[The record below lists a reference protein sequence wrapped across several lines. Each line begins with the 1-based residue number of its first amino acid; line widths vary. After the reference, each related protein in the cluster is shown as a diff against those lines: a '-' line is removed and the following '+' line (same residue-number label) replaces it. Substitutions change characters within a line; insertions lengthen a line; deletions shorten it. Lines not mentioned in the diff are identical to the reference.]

1 MLRKLQIEDLKNWC
15 PPETFKYASTSEM
28 PKEVSI
34 IGQERALSALSFGL
48 GINSKGF
55 NIYVLGDSG
64 TGKNT
69 TIKRLLA
76 EKSPKR
82 QPPEDWCYVYNF
94 KDPDSP
100 KAISLEAGKA
110 IEFSKDME
118 QLIKSLRF
126 EIPKVLESKDY
137 DKQRSRLIEAFQR
150 RQKELFQDIERE
162 TSENR
167 FSIRKGQTSLIIV
180 PIKDD
185 GEPMTEEEFNNLEPE
200 TKKRIEQIG
209 RSLQER
215 LDDVMR
221 AVRDEER
228 ALKESFARLDKEMV
242 INATGHHFDSLLNK
256 YKANEKITQY
266 IRDVMDD
273 VLSHLEDFRPSEEQ
287 PTPPIPFFKPP
298 RNDAPFQRYMVNV
311 LVNNSELKGAPVVFE
326 KNPTYPNLCGRI
338 EHRFQYGMAITDFM
352 MIKAGALHKA
362 NGGYLVI
369 NALDLLKNL
378 FSYDALKRALK
389 NREIKIED
397 VWEQYRLVSSAV
409 LKPEAIP
416 LNVKVILTGGVFLY
430 YLLYNLDEEFRE
442 LFKVK
447 ADFESSMPRNAE
459 TMALYGMFAASCQR
473 EEGLRPLQVDAL
485 CALVE
490 SGSRLVGHKYRLST
504 RFSDLADLIR
514 ESDYRA
520 SLEGALEISESHVQ
534 QAIREKI
541 YRSNRIEQR
550 IQELIE
556 EGTLIIET
564 EGSKVG
570 QVNGLAVLDLGD
582 YSFGKPSRIT
592 ARTYPGKAG
601 IINIERETKMSGK
614 VHNKAVMIISSYL
627 GSNFG
632 LQSPLSLTAY
642 IAFEQLYEM
651 VEGDSATCAELYA
664 LLSSIANVP
673 LNQSIAVTGS
683 MDQNGEV
690 QPVGGINE
698 KIEGFFSVCKARGLD
713 GSHGV
718 IIPAR
723 NIKHLML
730 RDDVI
735 EAVREGKFTIYA
747 IDRME
752 EGLEIL
758 TGMKVGELREDGL
771 YEEESLYRLIQERLK
786 AFSKVMDKRPKK
798 ENDLTGEACDL
809 NSEK

>member
-1 MLRKLQIEDLKNWC
+1 MLRRLQIEDLKNSC
-15 PPETFKYASTSEM
+15 PPETFKYTSTAEM
-28 PKEVSI
+28 PHEVSI

-48 GINSKGF
+48 DMNSRGF
-55 NIYVLGDSG
+55 NIYVLGEGG
-64 TGKNT
+64 TGKNS
-69 TIKRLLA
+69 TIKKLLS
-76 EKSPKR
+76 EKAPKR
-82 QPPEDWCYVYNF
+82 QTPEDWCYVYNF

-100 KAISLEAGKA
+100 KALSLEAGKA
-110 IEFSKDME
+110 VEFSKDIE
-118 QLIKSLRF
+118 QLIKSLRA
-126 EIPKVLESKDY
+126 EIPKVFESKDY
-137 DKQRSRLIEAFQR
+137 DKQRGRLIEAFQK

-162 TSENR
+162 TAENG
-167 FSIRKGQTSLIIV
+167 FSIRKGQSSLIIV
-180 PIKDD
+180 PVKND
-185 GEPMTEEEFNNLEPE
+185 GEPMTEEEFTNLEPE
-200 TKKRIEQIG
+200 TRKRIEQIG

-221 AVRDEER
+221 LVRDEER
-228 ALKESFARLDKEMV
+228 ALKEAFARLDKEMV
-242 INATGHHFDSLLNK
+242 LNATGQHFEALLNK
-256 YKANEKITQY
+256 YKANEKVAQY
-266 IRDVMDD
+266 IKDVMDD

-287 PTPPIPFFKPP
+287 PTPPIPFFRLP
-298 RNDAPFQRYMVNV
+298 RNDAPLQRYMVNV
-311 LVNNSELKGAPVVFE
+311 LVNNSELKGAPVIFE

-338 EHRFQYGMAITDFM
+338 EYRFQYGMAVTDFT
-352 MIKAGALHKA
+352 MIKAGSLHKA
-362 NGGYLVI
+362 NGGYLII
-369 NALDLLKNL
+369 NILDLLKNL

-416 LNVKVILTGGVFLY
+416 LNVKVILTGGAFLY

-447 ADFESSMPRNAE
+447 ADFENSMPRNPE

-473 EEGLRPLQVDAL
+473 EEGLRPLKGEAL
-485 CALVE
+485 CAIVE
-490 SGSRLVGHKYRLST
+490 SGSRLVGHKERLST
-504 RFSDLADLIR
+504 RFSELADLIR
-514 ESDYRA
+514 EADYRA
-520 SLEGALEISESHVQ
+520 TLEGAKEIARTHVE
-534 QAIREKI
+534 QAIKERI

-592 ARTYPGKAG
+592 ARAYPGKAG
-601 IINIERETKMSGK
+601 VINIERETKMSGK
-614 VHNKAVMIISSYL
+614 VHNKAVMIITSYL
-627 GSNFG
+627 GSTFG
-632 LQSPLSLTAY
+632 LQTPLSLTAY

-673 LNQSIAVTGS
+673 LRQSIAVTGS

-698 KIEGFFSVCKARGLD
+698 KIEGFFSVCKTRGLN

-718 IIPAR
+718 IIPSR

-730 RDDVI
+730 KDEVI
-735 EAVREGKFTIYA
+735 EAVSKGKFTIYA
-747 IDRME
+747 IDRVE

-758 TGMKVGELREDGL
+758 TNMKVGTLSQDGS
-771 YEEESLYRLIQERLK
+771 YDDGSLYRLIQQRLE
-786 AFSKVMDKRPKK
+786 AFCKVIDKK
-798 ENDLTGEACDL
+798 EDTKTAEA
-809 NSEK
+809 NNPNNETNH